1 MDESILSVRGGALV
15 ELPRSEWEGELRR
28 VPEGMKT
35 RLAFM
40 SEEHH
45 RVRRF
50 VVAELPRRGRAIAP
64 AEIAAALALPL
75 GRVAAIV
82 RELEARL
89 FFLVRDSDGAVAWAF
104 PVTIEPTPHAL
115 AFSSGERCFAA

>member
-1 MDESILSVRGGALV
+1 MSEAILAVREGAIV
-15 ELPRSEWEGELRR
+15 EVPRSEWEGELRR

-40 SEEHH
+40 SEQHH

-64 AEIAAALALPL
+64 AEIAVAVDLPL
-75 GRVAAIV
+75 ERVVAIV
-82 RELEARL
+82 AELEARL
-89 FFLVRDSDGAVAWAF
+89 FFLVRDSGGAVAWAF

-115 AFSSGERCFAA
+115 AFSTGERCFAA